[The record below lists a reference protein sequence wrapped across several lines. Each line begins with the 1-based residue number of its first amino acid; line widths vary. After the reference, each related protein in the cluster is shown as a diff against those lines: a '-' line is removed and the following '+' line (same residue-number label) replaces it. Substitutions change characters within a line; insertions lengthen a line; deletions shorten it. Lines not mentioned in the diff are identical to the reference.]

1 MSSKMKTMTK
11 GAAVLLA
18 VLLATAACGDA
29 GSTTGTDPAPA
40 AGPTGTPT
48 PTTTEPT
55 EDAVS
60 GGEAADAILDERRLP
75 AGWRYATG
83 EQTLGVPEMCGVVL
97 EPPALSSFATQRFT
111 ADYAGPFVIQ
121 HSFVSSDESATAER
135 MAAWAKAAATC
146 TTWTTEGTELTVST
160 ITDLPSVGEDFGA
173 VHAEVERDGV
183 LQQRDYV
190 AWRDGARVTVL
201 IAYGATDLPTHAE
214 LGEIITAIDG
224 R

>member
-1 MSSKMKTMTK
+1 MTK
-11 GAAVLLA
+11 GAAVLLT
-18 VLLATAACGDA
+18 VLLASAACGDA

-40 AGPTGTPT
+40 ASPTGTPPT
-48 PTTTEPT
+48 PTTEPT

-60 GGEAADAILDERRLP
+60 GGEAADAILDESRLP

-111 ADYAGPFVIQ
+111 ADFAGPFVIQ
-121 HSFVSSDESATAER
+121 HSFVSSDESASAER
-135 MAAWAKAAATC
+135 MAAWAEAAATC

-160 ITDLPSVGEDFGA
+160 IADLPSVGEDFGA

-183 LQQRDYV
+183 VQQRDYV

-214 LGEIITAIDG
+214 LAEMITAIAG
-224 R
+224 H

>member
-1 MSSKMKTMTK
+1 MTK

-18 VLLATAACGDA
+18 VLLATTACGDA
-29 GSTTGTDPAPA
+29 GSSEGTTAGTDPAPA
-40 AGPTGTPT
+40 ADPAGTTPT
-48 PTTTEPT
+48 PTTEPT
-55 EDAVS
+55 ESAVS

-111 ADYAGPFVIQ
+111 ADVAGPFVIQ
-121 HSFVSSDESATAER
+121 HSFVSSDESASAER
-135 MAAWAKAAATC
+135 MAAWAEAAATC

-160 ITDLPSVGEDFGA
+160 IEDLPSVGEDFGA

-183 LQQRDYV
+183 VQQRDYV

-214 LGEIITAIDG
+214 LAEMITAIAG
-224 R
+224 Q

>member
-11 GAAVLLA
+11 VAAVLLA

-29 GSTTGTDPAPA
+29 GSTEATDPAA
-40 AGPTGTPT
+40 TAGPTETPT
-48 PTTTEPT
+48 PQTTEPT

-60 GGEAADAILDERRLP
+60 GGEAADAILDEGRLP

-121 HSFVSSDESATAER
+121 HSFVSSDEPATAER
-135 MAAWAKAAATC
+135 MAAWAEAAATC

-160 ITDLPSVGEDFGA
+160 IEDLPSVGEDFGA
-173 VHAEVERDGV
+173 VHAEVERGGV
-183 LQQRDYV
+183 VQQRDYV
-190 AWRDGARVTVL
+190 AWRDGTRVTVL

-214 LGEIITAIDG
+214 LAEIITAIAG

>member
-1 MSSKMKTMTK
+1 MTK

-18 VLLATAACGDA
+18 VLLTTAACGDA
-29 GSTTGTDPAPA
+29 GSTSGTDPASA
-40 AGPTGTPT
+40 ASPTATP
-48 PTTTEPT
+48 PPSTTEPT
-55 EDAVS
+55 EPTEEAVR
-60 GGEAADAILDERRLP
+60 GGEAAEAILDEGRLP
-75 AGWRYATG
+75 AGWRPATG

-97 EPPALSSFATQRFT
+97 EPPALSSFATQRF
-111 ADYAGPFVIQ
+111 AVDAAGPFVIQ

-135 MAAWAKAAATC
+135 MAAWADAAATC

-160 ITDLPSVGEDFGA
+160 IADLPDIGEDFGA

-190 AWRDGARVTVL
+190 AWRDGAHVTVL
-201 IAYGATDLPTHAE
+201 IAYGATDLPTHADLAE
-214 LGEIITAIDG
+214 MITAIAG